1 MKSRGHLLSSDRP
14 FPAAGSVALCLV
26 FAGLASLNASAAN
39 LVNNGDFAN
48 VGNVFVANV
57 ASFGGDDLLT
67 GGGTNIPGWTNV
79 TPAGAPA
86 KYANEMWIEPNNNFG
101 LTASPHNGSG
111 YFVDLTGE
119 GNEKPY
125 GGLEQKITTV
135 AGAGYTLT
143 FALGA
148 ATQYNGSG
156 TAEAAITASATGSAQ
171 LASKLFTLA
180 PSSANQWETETL
192 TFIADS
198 DSTTIT
204 FLADSSYT
212 SRYVGLD
219 DVTMTSR
226 LLSTTVSLTASTTSA
241 TSGTAISLTSLVK
254 PSEGAVTPIG
264 TVTFKSGTQT
274 LGSAT
279 LNGTGQ
285 ATLTTSALAV
295 GKDSVTA
302 VYSGD
307 TIHATATSAAVSVT
321 ITGGAAVVDLSA
333 TSLAF
338 GDQATGTTSAA
349 KTVTLTNGGT
359 GTVTL
364 TSIALSAGET
374 DDFTL
379 SKTCG
384 TSLAAKASCTVSIA
398 FKPVSAGNKS
408 ATLSITDNATGS
420 PQKVALTGTG
430 TSGSP
435 SATVTVSA
443 TTLTFHNQAA
453 GTASS
458 AQTVTVTNG
467 GTAAVTLTSIAVT
480 GGESDDFLS
489 TTTCGASLAAKASCT
504 VSVTFKPVSPGAK
517 SASLSIADNASG
529 SPQKVALS
537 GTGV

>member
-1 MKSRGHLLSSDRP
+1 
-14 FPAAGSVALCLV
+14 
-26 FAGLASLNASAAN
+26 
-39 LVNNGDFAN
+39 
-48 VGNVFVANV
+48 
-57 ASFGGDDLLT
+57 
-67 GGGTNIPGWTNV
+67 
-79 TPAGAPA
+79 
-86 KYANEMWIEPNNNFG
+86 
-101 LTASPHNGSG
+101 
-111 YFVDLTGE
+111 
-119 GNEKPY
+119 
-125 GGLEQKITTV
+125 
-135 AGAGYTLT
+135 
-143 FALGA
+143 
-148 ATQYNGSG
+148 
-156 TAEAAITASATGSAQ
+156 
-171 LASKLFTLA
+171 
-180 PSSANQWETETL
+180 
-192 TFIADS
+192 
-198 DSTTIT
+198 
-204 FLADSSYT
+204 
-212 SRYVGLD
+212 
-219 DVTMTSR
+219 
-226 LLSTTVSLTASTTSA
+226 
-241 TSGTAISLTSLVK
+241 
-254 PSEGAVTPIG
+254 
-264 TVTFKSGTQT
+264 
-274 LGSAT
+274 
-279 LNGTGQ
+279 
-285 ATLTTSALAV
+285 
-295 GKDSVTA
+295 
-302 VYSGD
+302 
-307 TIHATATSAAVSVT
+307 
-321 ITGGAAVVDLSA
+321 
-333 TSLAF
+333 
-338 GDQATGTTSAA
+338 
-349 KTVTLTNGGT
+349 VTLTNGGT

>member
-1 MKSRGHLLSSDRP
+1 MKSPLHLLSADRR
-14 FPAAGSVALCLV
+14 FPTAGSFALCVALAANAAG
-26 FAGLASLNASAAN
+26 AAN

-57 ASFGGDDLLT
+57 PSYGGDDLLT
-67 GGGTNIPGWTNV
+67 TGGTSIPGWTNV
-79 TPAGAPA
+79 TPSGAPA
-86 KYANEMWIEPNNNFG
+86 KYANEMWVEPSNEFG
-101 LTASPHNGSG
+101 LTASPNNGSG

-135 AGAGYTLT
+135 PGAGYTLT

-156 TAEAAITASATGSAQ
+156 SSAAALTASATGSAQ
-171 LASKLFTLA
+171 LASKLFTLS
-180 PSSANQWETETL
+180 PSSTNQWETATL

-198 DSTTIT
+198 DSTTIS

-212 SRYVGLD
+212 SQYVGLD
-219 DVTMTSR
+219 DVTMTTR
-226 LLSTTVSLTASTTSA
+226 LLATTASLTTSTTSA
-241 TSGTAISLTSLVK
+241 SAGTAVSLTSLVK
-254 PSEGAVTPIG
+254 PSEGTVTPTG

-285 ATLTTSALAV
+285 AALTTSALAV
-295 GKDSVTA
+295 GKDAVTA

-307 TIHATATSAAVSVT
+307 SIHATSTSAIVSVT
-321 ITGGAAVVDLSA
+321 ITGGTAVVDLSA
-333 TSLAF
+333 TSLSFA
-338 GDQATGTTSAA
+338 DQTAGSASAA
-349 KTVTLTNGGT
+349 KTVTITNGGT
-359 GTVTL
+359 SALTL
-364 TSIALSAGET
+364 TSIALSSGET

-384 TSLAAKASCTVSIA
+384 TSLAAKASCTLSIT
-398 FKPVSAGNKS
+398 FKPVSAGSKS
-408 ATLSITDNATGS
+408 ATLAITDNATGS
-420 PQKVALTGTG
+420 PQKIALSGTG
-430 TSGSP
+430 TSASGS
-435 SATVTVSA
+435 AAITLSA
-443 TTLTFHNQAA
+443 TTLAFGSQSA

-458 AQTVTVTNG
+458 AKAVTVTNS
-467 GTAAVTLTSIAVT
+467 GTATLTLTSIAVT
-480 GGESDDFLS
+480 GAESDDFSS
-489 TTTCGASLAAKASCT
+489 TTSCGSSLAAKASCT
-504 VSVTFKPVSPGAK
+504 VSVTFKPVSKGSK

-537 GTGV
+537 GTGI